1 MSESLEF
8 FLILVA
14 VYLWECMTR
23 LPAGALVLQGP
34 APGRFSIRSPGT
46 LVFQPTGGWI
56 FEHPLPFGAST
67 FVLSEWSDFS
77 VEAGPAGLSSRMD
90 PIAISQRYTKVA
102 AAVRPARRLGA
113 LLLAEIFLL
122 APLLYVSGRL
132 STSWPWLVLAILGTH
147 AWLVTQYVSSARE
160 LSSLRPARSESVL
173 MSLSPL
179 MSARAAAILERRAFE
194 GFDPVATV
202 YCLCDPT
209 SFEEFTRDLLA
220 RVQDETASGKGR
232 ENYMEALEKLLRGAG
247 LRVAQLQG
255 PPQPGDSASRTFCPQ
270 CRSQYSLD
278 SGSCPQCA
286 VPLRKLD
293 ARVALGNARML
304 NRIRERQ
311 KRLQRKMG

>member
-1 MSESLEF
+1 
-8 FLILVA
+8 
-14 VYLWECMTR
+14 
-23 LPAGALVLQGP
+23 
-34 APGRFSIRSPGT
+34 
-46 LVFQPTGGWI
+46 
-56 FEHPLPFGAST
+56 
-67 FVLSEWSDFS
+67 
-77 VEAGPAGLSSRMD
+77 
-90 PIAISQRYTKVA
+90 
-102 AAVRPARRLGA
+102 
-113 LLLAEIFLL
+113 
-122 APLLYVSGRL
+122 
-132 STSWPWLVLAILGTH
+132 
-147 AWLVTQYVSSARE
+147 
-160 LSSLRPARSESVL
+160 
-173 MSLSPL
+173 

-220 RVQDETASGKGR
+220 RVQDETASGQGR